1 MTRYEEQF
9 YYDFKQL
16 VNTMKEI
23 SKDLKEVSKELKEIK
38 VEMTPH
44 SQVNVKESEVEFN
57 SSVYTYG
64 EICKMKEE
72 YEKARDTFN
81 TQRTGEERNDK

>member
-9 YYDFKQL
+9 YNEFSQL
-16 VNTMKEI
+16 VKTMKEI
-23 SKDLKEVSKELKEIK
+23 ASDIKEIK
-38 VEMTPH
+38 DYYVPKIRREEVIT
-44 SQVNVKESEVEFN
+44 SENLN
-57 SSVYTYG
+57 SPCYTYG